1 MKHQTRAE
9 LKSIG
14 FWAEP
19 ARTPTSEGQGDVE
32 IARPSTRAAHGVA
45 TELGRSQNA
54 AAFWKPREEVL
65 KD

>member
-1 MKHQTRAE
+1 MRHQTRAE
-9 LKSIG
+9 LKRIG

-32 IARPSTRAAHGVA
+32 IASTSTRAGQGVA
-45 TELGRSQNA
+45 TELGRSQNGV
-54 AAFWKPREEVL
+54 AFWKPREEVL